1 MNGKGFTANPENL
14 MDKGNRI
21 IKLFERYEELLRN
34 AKKVGDEITSI
45 WNGSDA
51 TSYNASLKG
60 YLNSNRT
67 LILPKNSSKY
77 VSLIGGDSAPY
88 NMLGGFSISGKYI
101 IFEILSFDISAVCF
115 KQHQS

>member
-1 MNGKGFTANPENL
+1 MNGEGFTANPENL

-60 YLNSNRT
+60 YDDTFKAAGEAVNEIGAIINGQGNRLANSRDNIQRLAT
-67 LILPKNSSKY
+67 RL
-77 VSLIGGDSAPY
+77 
-88 NMLGGFSISGKYI
+88 
-101 IFEILSFDISAVCF
+101 
-115 KQHQS
+115 